1 MRHRGSSID
10 ENQDR
15 SERIGGFTFAARV
28 LRLHD
33 PSSEE
38 RSMPT
43 RRPRFAVRLTS
54 FIVVAAATAGA
65 LVGASVVQAAEIPAK
80 TLVYCSDASPAGF
93 DPAQYTT
100 SVENSAAAYTVY
112 NRLVEFRH
120 GGTTVEPG
128 LAESWE
134 ISPDGKTYT
143 FHLRHGVKFQT
154 TSFFK
159 PTREFNADDVIFT
172 FERMRDPNHPY
183 RKAYPVAFPY
193 FTDLRLDKNIARI
206 ERIDD
211 YTVRFELVS
220 VNAPFLSEPAMPFTS
235 VLSAE
240 YARQLMNAG
249 RAADLN
255 NYPVG
260 TGPFIFRS
268 YTKDASIRFDGNPD
282 YWNPGAMRLRRLIF
296 SITPDAGVREEK
308 LRRNECQVMSYPRP
322 ADIASLQADPDLK
335 VPSQAGFNLGY
346 LAYNT
351 TIKPLDNAD
360 VRRALDMAI
369 DKRAILTNVY
379 QGAGVIASHPMPPT
393 QWPYDESIADP
404 PRDLAKAK
412 RLLQKAGFKDGFE
425 LTLWAMPVQRA
436 YNPNARL
443 MAEMIQ
449 ADWAKIGV
457 KAKIVTYEWGEYV
470 KRAHAGEYDT
480 LLIGWTGDNGD
491 PDNWLGVLL
500 GCSAVGGSN
509 FARWCYKPFD
519 ELIVKARQT
528 TDVAERTKLYRQA
541 QRVFA
546 DQRPFTPIAHSLVYQ
561 PLRKDVTGF
570 KIDPFG
576 PTQFWNV
583 GLRQ

>member
-1 MRHRGSSID
+1 
-10 ENQDR
+10 
-15 SERIGGFTFAARV
+15 
-28 LRLHD
+28 
-33 PSSEE
+33 
-38 RSMPT
+38 MPT
-43 RRPRFAVRLTS
+43 CRPRFADRLTS
-54 FIVVAAATAGA
+54 FIVAAAATAGA
-65 LVGASVVQAAEIPAK
+65 LVGAGGSEAAPLPTQ

-112 NRLVEFRH
+112 NRLVEFEH
-120 GGTTVEPG
+120 GGTKVEPG
-128 LAESWE
+128 LAESWD
-134 ISPDGKTYT
+134 ISADGRTYT
-143 FHLRHGVKFQT
+143 FHLRHGVAFQT

-159 PTREFNADDVIFT
+159 PTRPFNADDVIFT
-172 FERMRDPNHPY
+172 FERMRDANHPF

-193 FTDLRLDKNIARI
+193 FTDLRLDKNIESI

-211 YTVRFELVS
+211 YTVRFKLAS
-220 VNAPFLSEPAMPFTS
+220 VNAPFLSELAMPFTS

-240 YARQLMNAG
+240 YAQQLLSAG
-249 RAADLN
+249 KASEINSA
-255 NYPVG
+255 PVG
-260 TGPFIFRS
+260 TGPFIFRG

-282 YWNPGAMRLRRLIF
+282 YWKPGAVRLRRLIF
-296 SITPDAGVREEK
+296 SITPDAGVREQK
-308 LRRNECQVMSYPRP
+308 LKRNECQVMSYPRP
-322 ADIASLQADPDLK
+322 ADVASLKADPDLQ

-351 TIKPLDNAD
+351 TKKPLDNVD

-369 DKRAILTNVY
+369 DKKAILADVY
-379 QGAGVIASHPMPPT
+379 QGAGVIATHPMPPT
-393 QWPYDESIADP
+393 QWPYDTSIADA

-412 RLLQKAGFKDGFE
+412 RLLDSAGFKDGFE

-457 KAKIVTYEWGEYV
+457 KARIVTYEWGEYV

-519 ELIVKARQT
+519 ALIVKARET
-528 TDVAERTKLYRQA
+528 TDTTERTKLYRQA
-541 QRVFA
+541 QRIFA
-546 DQRPFTPIAHSLVYQ
+546 EQRPFTPIAHSLVYQ

-583 GLRQ
+583 GLRD